1 MNEEIDFNEL
11 QSSFDIKA
19 FIFKVISYWKVFVLT
34 IAIGLSI
41 AYYKNVRKE
50 NIYKLNSLISVE
62 NEQNPFFT
70 SNTSISFNWGGVTNK
85 VQTVMTTLKTRSHNE
100 KVLDSL
106 QYYIQYLEQGKY
118 RKNDIYKNAPF
129 IIDIDKSQGQLL
141 GQPIGI
147 RFLNDNEFEIFT
159 AYESNISQAQIY
171 STKEKIA
178 INIPSG
184 EFTKKF
190 RFGERINL
198 PFLNGTINRRELLKP
213 IKGAE
218 FYIQFLNFDSVVN
231 QYKNLIAV
239 EPYSKGS
246 SVLTLSLTGSNK
258 SKIVDFLNA
267 TTEIL
272 SKTELERKNL
282 YATKTI
288 KFIDSSLAAVS
299 GKLKDVE
306 DEMNTFRKENKLFN
320 IDAEGSKIS
329 DELKEYDFKKR
340 EINTTIEYL
349 NSLEKYLLTKT
360 DYTNIAAPTTA
371 GINET
376 NIVASVRKIIDLSTE
391 RQKLQYTTK
400 ESSDLFKDIDRRIN
414 AEKNVLLETINS
426 TVRTLR
432 IQLNTVNNTIANLE
446 YKLSELPQDQQKFLK
461 IQRKF
466 NLSDQAYNI
475 FQAKRGEAAVVKAA
489 NVSDIN
495 VIDEAKDIGGGLIG
509 PDTKMNYIIAIFVGI
524 LIPLAFIVLITF
536 LDNNIHTVADIEKLS
551 KIPVLGIIGK
561 YKNTGNLAVINLSLI
576 HI

>member
-50 NIYKLNSLISVE
+50 NVYKLNSLISVE

-213 IKGAE
+213 VKGAE
-218 FYIQFLNFDSVVN
+218 FYIQFLNFDGVVN

-246 SVLTLSLTGSNK
+246 SVLTLSLS
-258 SKIVDFLNA
+258 IICICLN
-267 TTEIL
+267 I
-272 SKTELERKNL
+272 RF
-282 YATKTI
+282 I
-288 KFIDSSLAAVS
+288 IDSKSLC
-299 GKLKDVE
+299 
-306 DEMNTFRKENKLFN
+306 
-320 IDAEGSKIS
+320 
-329 DELKEYDFKKR
+329 
-340 EINTTIEYL
+340 
-349 NSLEKYLLTKT
+349 
-360 DYTNIAAPTTA
+360 
-371 GINET
+371 
-376 NIVASVRKIIDLSTE
+376 
-391 RQKLQYTTK
+391 
-400 ESSDLFKDIDRRIN
+400 
-414 AEKNVLLETINS
+414 
-426 TVRTLR
+426 
-432 IQLNTVNNTIANLE
+432 
-446 YKLSELPQDQQKFLK
+446 
-461 IQRKF
+461 
-466 NLSDQAYNI
+466 
-475 FQAKRGEAAVVKAA
+475 
-489 NVSDIN
+489 
-495 VIDEAKDIGGGLIG
+495 
-509 PDTKMNYIIAIFVGI
+509 
-524 LIPLAFIVLITF
+524 IVL
-536 LDNNIHTVADIEKLS
+536 
-551 KIPVLGIIGK
+551 
-561 YKNTGNLAVINLSLI
+561 
-576 HI
+576 

>member
-50 NIYKLNSLISVE
+50 NVYKLNSLISVE

-213 IKGAE
+213 VKGAE
-218 FYIQFLNFDSVVN
+218 FYIQFLNFDGVVN

-258 SKIVDFLNA
+258 SKIVDFFLDYN
-267 TTEIL
+267 
-272 SKTELERKNL
+272 
-282 YATKTI
+282 
-288 KFIDSSLAAVS
+288 
-299 GKLKDVE
+299 
-306 DEMNTFRKENKLFN
+306 FRKFP
-320 IDAEGSKIS
+320 SKSQIS
-329 DELKEYDFKKR
+329 
-340 EINTTIEYL
+340 
-349 NSLEKYLLTKT
+349 
-360 DYTNIAAPTTA
+360 
-371 GINET
+371 
-376 NIVASVRKIIDLSTE
+376 
-391 RQKLQYTTK
+391 
-400 ESSDLFKDIDRRIN
+400 
-414 AEKNVLLETINS
+414 
-426 TVRTLR
+426 
-432 IQLNTVNNTIANLE
+432 
-446 YKLSELPQDQQKFLK
+446 
-461 IQRKF
+461 
-466 NLSDQAYNI
+466 
-475 FQAKRGEAAVVKAA
+475 
-489 NVSDIN
+489 
-495 VIDEAKDIGGGLIG
+495 
-509 PDTKMNYIIAIFVGI
+509 
-524 LIPLAFIVLITF
+524 
-536 LDNNIHTVADIEKLS
+536 
-551 KIPVLGIIGK
+551 
-561 YKNTGNLAVINLSLI
+561 
-576 HI
+576 